1 MALRRACQELSSGW
15 GALASARDV
24 SAGDAAIECGE
35 AWYDAPYN
43 AKPSMKKARID
54 DDHGVVSWRS
64 GRAAATITDGC
75 NLASVPSNLGARVN
89 PSCIGLGLSRE
100 STRIER
106 LERSEGLVTLF
117 AD

>member
-64 GRAAATITDGC
+64 GRAAATITDGF

-106 LERSEGLVTLF
+106 LERS
-117 AD
+117 